1 MIFTGVPIQ
10 TEGIAP
16 TALINSILADALTG
30 QANAADTMGHTI
42 SLAMARKVALPYGQL
57 LNTQEMST
65 LLEQLFNSSTPNL
78 TPDGTLIMTILN
90 PEKLL

>member
-1 MIFTGVPIQ
+1 
-10 TEGIAP
+10 
-16 TALINSILADALTG
+16 
-30 QANAADTMGHTI
+30 MGHTI